1 MTAVFGPLDPEVA
14 EMLATGD
21 LASAEAVSPTMD
33 NLARL
38 RARAATVPPAPPP
51 DVAATVRDV
60 VVGDMDAGRVSVR
73 VYAPADS

>member
-21 LASAEAVSPTMD
+21 LASAEAVSPTMK

-38 RARAATVPPAPPP
+38 RARAA
-51 DVAATVRDV
+51 
-60 VVGDMDAGRVSVR
+60 
-73 VYAPADS
+73 